1 MHPALRASNMTVDET
16 APLAW
21 LVRPG
26 LPGVGVHIDDDSPH
40 VCVLT
45 LVKHCFT
52 ATRIAR
58 IQILVSLGAIAAYL
72 PVTALNFPHYCPQM
86 PFDRHDPCQIMEVT

>member
-1 MHPALRASNMTVDET
+1 MHPALRASNVTVDET
-16 APLAW
+16 VPLAR

-26 LPGVGVHIDDDSPH
+26 LPGVGVHIDDASPH

-45 LVKHCFT
+45 PVKHCFT

-58 IQILVSLGAIAAYL
+58 IRTLVTSG
-72 PVTALNFPHYCPQM
+72 HPQV
-86 PFDRHDPCQIMEVT
+86 P

>member
-26 LPGVGVHIDDDSPH
+26 LPGVGVHIDVASPH

-45 LVKHCFT
+45 PMKHCFI
-52 ATRIAR
+52 ATRIT
-58 IQILVSLGAIAAYL
+58 QTETLVIFTLRR
-72 PVTALNFPHYCPQM
+72 
-86 PFDRHDPCQIMEVT
+86 D